1 MQDILIKNG
10 KVLLF
15 ENNDVVIK
23 EMDVKISNEKITK
36 IEKNIQQ
43 EPNDY
48 VIDAKGKVV
57 MPGLI
62 NTHAHIAMSIFRGT
76 FEGSDL
82 YTWLSEKIWPIE
94 AKLTEEQVYDASML
108 SIIEMI

>member
-36 IEKNIQQ
+36 IEKTYSKNQ
-43 EPNDY
+43 
-48 VIDAKGKVV
+48 
-57 MPGLI
+57 M
-62 NTHAHIAMSIFRGT
+62 TM
-76 FEGSDL
+76 
-82 YTWLSEKIWPIE
+82 
-94 AKLTEEQVYDASML
+94 
-108 SIIEMI
+108 